1 MNLVFLPRRVTGGG
15 WVRFVPNGS
24 RCRPSTQRRSFDMLD
39 ATSQNGVAIATNIT
53 NDLLTDLLNVG
64 TIINHRNRDMIVEL
78 FGDRIVAENPPKDIL
93 LPNGFALLS
102 WSMSLLNVGNKLLKR
117 YNDNVEKATDAAL
130 QILQSFLPYA
140 PYASVIRDKEGDI
153 VNVILTFR
161 STSETNLANMTE
173 ALANTDISQLKGMIN
188 LNKVKLYS
196 FEQRAYLMLD
206 GTKISA
212 E

>member
-1 MNLVFLPRRVTGGG
+1 MNLFFLPRRVTGGG

-39 ATSQNGVAIATNIT
+39 TTSQNGVAIATNT
-53 NDLLTDLLNVG
+53 TNSLLNDLFTVG
-64 TIINHRNRDMIVEL
+64 TIINHGNRDMILEL

-93 LPNGFALLS
+93 LPNGFALTS
-102 WSMSLLNVGNKLLKR
+102 WSMSLLNVGNKFLER
-117 YNDNVEKATDAAL
+117 FGVEKAMDIAL
-130 QILQSFLPYA
+130 QVIQSFLPYA
-140 PYASVIRDKEGDI
+140 PFATAVKDKDGDI
-153 VNVILTFR
+153 VNIILTFK
-161 STSETNLANMTE
+161 STSDTNLVTMAE
-173 ALANTDISQLKGMIN
+173 SLANTDITTIKSMVN

-196 FEQRAYLMLD
+196 FKERAYLMLD

>member
-24 RCRPSTQRRSFDMLD
+24 RCRPSTQLRSFDMLD
-39 ATSQNGVAIATNIT
+39 ATSQNGVAIATNTT

-130 QILQSFLPYA
+130 QILQSFLPHA

>member
-1 MNLVFLPRRVTGGG
+1 MVFLPHRVMGGG

-39 ATSQNGVAIATNIT
+39 TTSQNGVAIATNT
-53 NDLLTDLLNVG
+53 TNGLLNDLFTVG
-64 TIINHRNRDMIVEL
+64 TIINHGNRDMILEL

-93 LPNGFALLS
+93 LPNGFALTS
-102 WSMSLLNVGNKLLKR
+102 WSMSLLNVGNKFLER
-117 YNDNVEKATDAAL
+117 FGVEKAMDIAL
-130 QILQSFLPYA
+130 QVIQSFLPYA
-140 PYASVIRDKEGDI
+140 PFATAVKDKDGDI
-153 VNVILTFR
+153 VNIILTFK
-161 STSETNLANMTE
+161 STSDTNLVTMAE
-173 ALANTDISQLKGMIN
+173 SLANTDITTIKSMVN

-196 FEQRAYLMLD
+196 FKERAYLMLD

>member
-39 ATSQNGVAIATNIT
+39 TTSQNGVAIATNIT
-53 NDLLTDLLNVG
+53 NSLLNDLFTVG
-64 TIINHRNRDMIVEL
+64 TIINHGNRDMILEL

-93 LPNGFALLS
+93 LPNGFALTS
-102 WSMSLLNVGNKLLKR
+102 WSMSLLNVGNKFLER
-117 YNDNVEKATDAAL
+117 FGVEKAMDIAL
-130 QILQSFLPYA
+130 QVIQSFLPYA
-140 PYASVIRDKEGDI
+140 PFATAVKDKDGDI
-153 VNVILTFR
+153 VNIILTFK
-161 STSETNLANMTE
+161 STSDTNLVTMVE
-173 ALANTDISQLKGMIN
+173 SLANTDITIIKSMVN

-196 FEQRAYLMLD
+196 FKERAYLMLD

>member
-24 RCRPSTQRRSFDMLD
+24 RCRPSTHRRSFDMSSTL
-39 ATSQNGVAIATNIT
+39 SQNGVAIATNT
-53 NDLLTDLLNVG
+53 TNGLLNDLFTVG
-64 TIINHRNRDMIVEL
+64 TIINHGNRDMILEL

-93 LPNGFALLS
+93 LPNGFALTS
-102 WSMSLLNVGNKLLKR
+102 WSMSLLNVGNKFLER
-117 YNDNVEKATDAAL
+117 FGVEKAMDIAL
-130 QILQSFLPYA
+130 QVIQSFLPYA
-140 PYASVIRDKEGDI
+140 PFATAVKDKDGDI
-153 VNVILTFR
+153 VNIILTFK
-161 STSETNLANMTE
+161 STSDTNLVTMAE
-173 ALANTDISQLKGMIN
+173 SLANTDITTIKSMVN

-196 FEQRAYLMLD
+196 FKQRAYLMLD

>member
-1 MNLVFLPRRVTGGG
+1 MNLVFLPRRVMGGG

-39 ATSQNGVAIATNIT
+39 TTSQNGVAIATNT
-53 NDLLTDLLNVG
+53 TNGLLNDLFTVG
-64 TIINHRNRDMIVEL
+64 TIINHGNRDMILEL

-93 LPNGFALLS
+93 LPNGFALTS
-102 WSMSLLNVGNKLLKR
+102 WSMSLLNVGNKFLER
-117 YNDNVEKATDAAL
+117 FGVEKAMDIAL
-130 QILQSFLPYA
+130 QVIQSFLPYA
-140 PYASVIRDKEGDI
+140 PFATAVKDKDGDI
-153 VNVILTFR
+153 VNIILTFK
-161 STSETNLANMTE
+161 STSDTNLVTMAE
-173 ALANTDISQLKGMIN
+173 SLANTDITTIKSMVN

-196 FEQRAYLMLD
+196 FKERAYLMLD

>member
-39 ATSQNGVAIATNIT
+39 TTSQNGVAIATNT
-53 NDLLTDLLNVG
+53 TNSLLNDLFTVG
-64 TIINHRNRDMIVEL
+64 TIINHGNRDMILEL

-93 LPNGFALLS
+93 LPNGFALTS
-102 WSMSLLNVGNKLLKR
+102 WSMSLLNVGNKFLER
-117 YNDNVEKATDAAL
+117 FGVEKAMDIAL
-130 QILQSFLPYA
+130 QVIQSFLPYA
-140 PYASVIRDKEGDI
+140 PFATAVEDKDGDI
-153 VNVILTFR
+153 VNIILTFK
-161 STSETNLANMTE
+161 STSDTNLVTMAE
-173 ALANTDISQLKGMIN
+173 SLANTDITTIKSMVN

-196 FEQRAYLMLD
+196 FKERAYLMLD

>member
-39 ATSQNGVAIATNIT
+39 TTSQNGVAIATNTT
-53 NDLLTDLLNVG
+53 NDLLTDLFTVG
-64 TIINHRNRDMIVEL
+64 TIINHGNRDMILEL

-93 LPNGFALLS
+93 LPNGFALTS
-102 WSMSLLNVGNKLLKR
+102 WSMSLLNVGNKFLER
-117 YNDNVEKATDAAL
+117 FGVEKAMDIAL
-130 QILQSFLPYA
+130 QVIQSFLPYA
-140 PYASVIRDKEGDI
+140 PFATAVKDKDGDI
-153 VNVILTFR
+153 VNIILTFK
-161 STSETNLANMTE
+161 STSDTNLVTMAE
-173 ALANTDISQLKGMIN
+173 SLANTDITTIKSMVN

-196 FEQRAYLMLD
+196 FKERAYLMLD

>member
-39 ATSQNGVAIATNIT
+39 TTSQNGVAIATNT
-53 NDLLTDLLNVG
+53 TNSLLNDLFTVG
-64 TIINHRNRDMIVEL
+64 TIINHGNRDMILEL

-93 LPNGFALLS
+93 LPNGFALTS
-102 WSMSLLNVGNKLLKR
+102 WSMSLLNVGNKFLER
-117 YNDNVEKATDAAL
+117 FGVEKAMDIAL
-130 QILQSFLPYA
+130 QVIQSFLPYA
-140 PYASVIRDKEGDI
+140 PFATAVKDKDGDI
-153 VNVILTFR
+153 VNIILTFK
-161 STSETNLANMTE
+161 STSDTNLVTMAE
-173 ALANTDISQLKGMIN
+173 SLANTDITTIKSMVN

-196 FEQRAYLMLD
+196 FKERAYLMLD

>member
-24 RCRPSTQRRSFDMLD
+24 RCRPSTQRRSFDMSSTL
-39 ATSQNGVAIATNIT
+39 SQNGVAIATNT
-53 NDLLTDLLNVG
+53 TNGLLNDLFTVG
-64 TIINHRNRDMIVEL
+64 TIINHGNRDMILEL

-93 LPNGFALLS
+93 LPNGFALTS
-102 WSMSLLNVGNKLLKR
+102 WSMSLLNVGNKFLER
-117 YNDNVEKATDAAL
+117 FGVEKAMDIAL
-130 QILQSFLPYA
+130 QVIQSFLPYA
-140 PYASVIRDKEGDI
+140 PFATAVKDKDGDI
-153 VNVILTFR
+153 VNIILTFK
-161 STSETNLANMTE
+161 STSDTNLVTMAE
-173 ALANTDISQLKGMIN
+173 SLANTDITTIKSMVN

-196 FEQRAYLMLD
+196 FKERAYLMLD

>member
-39 ATSQNGVAIATNIT
+39 TTSQNGVAIATNT
-53 NDLLTDLLNVG
+53 TNGLLNDLFTVG
-64 TIINHRNRDMIVEL
+64 TIINHGNRDMILEL

-93 LPNGFALLS
+93 LPNGFALTS
-102 WSMSLLNVGNKLLKR
+102 WSMSLLNVGNKFLER
-117 YNDNVEKATDAAL
+117 FGVEKAMDIAL
-130 QILQSFLPYA
+130 QVIQSFLPYA
-140 PYASVIRDKEGDI
+140 PFATAVKDKDGDI
-153 VNVILTFR
+153 VNIILTFK
-161 STSETNLANMTE
+161 STSDTNLVTMAE
-173 ALANTDISQLKGMIN
+173 SLANTDITTIKSMVN

-196 FEQRAYLMLD
+196 FKERAYLMLD